1 MLYQRPANPDGYL
14 VLQCGGTEL
23 TASGTVNGMPKTVTA
38 EVLQLTAATLQIRTT
53 TTTTQSG
60 LVITATATTT
70 YAAF

>member
-1 MLYQRPANPDGYL
+1 
-14 VLQCGGTEL
+14 
-23 TASGTVNGMPKTVTA
+23 MPKTVTA